1 MVVWTTWRK
10 KFYCTYN
17 NSRWFQLVGNL
28 FFRCCHGFTR
38 YCWTCIINIIYR
50 TKKGTKSS
58 WFPGLSNNA
67 KQLTMTL
74 PPIIH
79 NDQRSSWLSL
89 VVIMQ
94 TVTVL
99 FHTLE
104 WLPILGFQPKTSL
117 ALKGPPYNWVLGRGG
132 ERRRRREG
140 GLGGHTTER
149 EQDASEKNKL
159 HHHFI
164 SKKRCI
170 EMKVCV
176 SRRVCILKCIACNTT
191 VGWFHVENEDY
202 TLFSPSR
209 NMFVGLLIMV
219 IPKWLI
225 DATTVTRLIFL
236 WLEQIIDAIWGGW
249 CCCWFFD
256 VSNFKLQSSYIK
268 HLFLS
273 QNQN

>member
-10 KFYCTYN
+10 KFYWTYN

-117 ALKGPPYNWVLGRGG
+117 APKGPPYNWVLGRGG
-132 ERRRRREG
+132 ERGKGARRAYNR
-140 GLGGHTTER
+140 ER
-149 EQDASEKNKL
+149 ESRMHLKK
-159 HHHFI
+159 I
-164 SKKRCI
+164 SCIIISFRKKVHWN
-170 EMKVCV
+170 EG
-176 SRRVCILKCIACNTT
+176 VCI
-191 VGWFHVENEDY
+191 
-202 TLFSPSR
+202 
-209 NMFVGLLIMV
+209 
-219 IPKWLI
+219 
-225 DATTVTRLIFL
+225 
-236 WLEQIIDAIWGGW
+236 
-249 CCCWFFD
+249 
-256 VSNFKLQSSYIK
+256 
-268 HLFLS
+268 
-273 QNQN
+273 